1 MFEENF
7 TEIQHDYMFLT
18 EVEAERLEEEEK
30 KAAATAK
37 AEAEMSSF
45 TPMW

>member
-1 MFEENF
+1 MFEEDW

-30 KAAATAK
+30 KAAAK
-37 AEAEMSSF
+37 ADAEEEMSVF
-45 TPMW
+45 RLF